1 MVDLDI
7 IQRGV
12 THFKVKSSEYRAGRD
27 EYFCLCKT
35 VNPSENKAISKQILL
50 LGTPT
55 IGVRYNHY
63 HDWFTYFIPRHLLD
77 PELKETI
84 YFSRYFR
91 SSRSSHRSGTKLYE
105 SGNISSL

>member
-1 MVDLDI
+1 MADLYI
-7 IQRGV
+7 IQCGV
-12 THFKVKSSEYRAGRD
+12 THFKVKSAEYRAGRN
-27 EYFCLCKT
+27 EYFGLCKT
-35 VNPSENKAISKQILL
+35 VDSSVNKAIRDQIIL

-63 HDWFTYFIPRHLLD
+63 HDWSTYFIPRHLLD

-91 SSRSSHRSGTKLYE
+91 S
-105 SGNISSL
+105 